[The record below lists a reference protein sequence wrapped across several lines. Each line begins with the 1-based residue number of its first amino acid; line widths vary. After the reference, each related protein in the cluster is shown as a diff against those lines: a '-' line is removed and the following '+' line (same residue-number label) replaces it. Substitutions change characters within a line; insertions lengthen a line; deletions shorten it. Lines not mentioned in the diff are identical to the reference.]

1 MRRAFTSALVELA
14 ETDERVLLLT
24 GDLGFTVIEPFA
36 ERFPARFVNV
46 GVAEQNMIGV
56 ATGLAEAGFLPF
68 TYSIATFLTL
78 RPYEFIR
85 NGPALQR
92 LPVRLVGVG
101 GGLEYGHNGPT
112 HYGIEDVGLMRML
125 PAMTILTP
133 ADHLQARAAL
143 RASWDLDGPVY
154 YRLGK
159 DETTVVAG
167 LEGGFELGRAQ
178 LLGSGGDVLIVAM
191 GNSATEAAVAV
202 DALAADGVEATLL
215 VVSSVTPPPTADL
228 LAALEQFPQV
238 ITVEEHSVAGGVG
251 SLVAEVVAEH
261 GLTCRL
267 TRCGVRTL
275 PHGVSATHERLRR
288 IHGVSADAIAASARQ
303 LVESARR

>member
-1 MRRAFTSALVELA
+1 VRRAFTSALVELA

-112 HYGIEDVGLMRML
+112 HYALEDVGLMRML
-125 PAMTILTP
+125 PGITVLTP

-159 DETTVVAG
+159 DETAVVPG
-167 LEGGFELGRAQ
+167 LDGRFELGRAQ
-178 LLGSGGDVLIVAM
+178 SLGGGGDVLIVAM
-191 GNSATEAAVAV
+191 GNSATEAAVAA

-215 VVSSVTPPPTADL
+215 VIASVTPPPIADL
-228 LAALEQFPQV
+228 LAALEQFTHV
-238 ITVEEHSVAGGVG
+238 ITVEEHSIAGGVG
-251 SLVAEVVAEH
+251 SLVAEIVAEH
-261 GLTCRL
+261 GFGCHV

-275 PHGVSATHERLRR
+275 PHGVSGTHERLRR